1 MSNTNGVGM
10 SRRTLLKYAGLG
22 AGAVALGG
30 CAPSADTDTGG
41 SGGSTGGAPTDFS
54 LASWTLA
61 DELSKAGVQG
71 LMDTFAKEKG
81 IKITGVPIAFPDY
94 SNQLTLKVRGN
105 QFSGCAQL
113 DIAWLSGLAALGK
126 LRDLAPLAKDAG
138 YVENALSTGV
148 LDGKQYGLPWTAGA
162 IGLIVNNKLL
172 SKVGLQKLPTTT
184 TEFEQALTELKKT
197 GVTPYAASTKVAQ
210 LKDILI
216 WMQTFGATLIDGD
229 QVTIGDDASVQAVTW
244 YKGLYDKGLIAPDV
258 DRADARNLFAQ
269 QKTAL
274 YDDAIVGK
282 DVVVKQAP
290 DKDLINN
297 IAPAPRP
304 VLKAGDKPRAQQWG
318 HLAVVVEGEGADTGA
333 EFAKW
338 ATSNKE
344 AVLKYFET
352 VSLPPTTTEALADPK
367 VTSDTFT
374 TAFTK
379 EITATATPNPFWKY
393 PQYAQMETVVS
404 EHVQSVLIGKASSK
418 EALESARKAVQE
430 LI

>member
-1 MSNTNGVGM
+1 MSNTTIY

-30 CAPSADTDTGG
+30 CAPSTDTGTG
-41 SGGSTGGAPTDFS
+41 SSGGSSGGAPTDFS
-54 LASWTLA
+54 IASWTLA
-61 DELSKAGVQG
+61 DELTKAGVQN
-71 LMDTFAKEKG
+71 LMNTFSQQKG
-81 IKITGVPIAFPDY
+81 IKISGVPIAFPDY
-94 SNQLTLKVRGN
+94 PNQLTLKVRGN

-113 DIAWLSGLAALGK
+113 AIEWLSQFAALGK

-138 YVENALSTGV
+138 YVDIALGTGMF
-148 LDGKQYGLPWTAGA
+148 DGKQYGLPWSTGA

-172 SKVGLQKLPTTT
+172 SKVGLQKLPATT
-184 TEFEQALTELKKT
+184 TEFEQALSELKKS
-197 GVTPYAASTKVAQ
+197 GVIPYAASTKVAQ

-216 WMQTFGATLIDGD
+216 WMQTFGATLLDGD
-229 QVTIGDDASVQAVTW
+229 QVTIGDDPSIQAVTW
-244 YKGLYDKGLIAPDV
+244 YKGLYDKGLIVPDV

-269 QKTAL
+269 QKAAM
-274 YDDAIVGK
+274 YDDAMVGK

-290 DKDLINN
+290 DKTLIDN
-297 IAPAPRP
+297 IAPVPRP

-318 HLAVVVEGEGADTGA
+318 HIAVVVEGEGADTAA

-338 ATSNKE
+338 ATSDKE
-344 AVLKYFET
+344 AVLKFFET

-379 EITATATPNPFWKY
+379 QITATATPNPFWKY

-404 EHVQSVLIGKASSK
+404 EHVQSALIGKASPK
-418 EALESARKAVQE
+418 DALQAARKAVQE